1 MGSRVSARGLA
12 WDLVEVA
19 QLGRKRASAALRG
32 GRSGWPGMGYPVSRR
47 TGRNST
53 LGAAAGSAG
62 PLASWRLH
70 HIACLL
76 EQVPGPDDMLAA
88 EPGRVTIEPYQLVPL
103 MRALEMPRPRLL
115 LADGVGLGKTI
126 QAGLIATEL
135 IARRRA
141 HRILVVSPA
150 GPLLMQWEHELR
162 QRFGLRFTADHRC
175 RDVATGTPQDRTR
188 RQSVRQHRAVPDL
201 ARFRQAGTRA
211 GGAGTFV
218 LGPGDHRRGASLHRR
233 RPAPTATTPCAGGWP
248 KSSRGAATDC
258 CC

>member
-1 MGSRVSARGLA
+1 MA
-12 WDLVEVA
+12 
-19 QLGRKRASAALRG
+19 
-32 GRSGWPGMGYPVSRR
+32 
-47 TGRNST
+47 
-53 LGAAAGSAG
+53 
-62 PLASWRLH
+62 WRLH

-76 EQVPGPDDMLAA
+76 EQLPGPDDMLAA
-88 EPGRVTIEPYQLVPL
+88 EPGRVAIEPYQLVPL

-162 QRFGLRFTADHRC
+162 QRFGLRFMPITDAAALQRE
-175 RDVATGTPQDRTR
+175 RRRDRTR

-201 ARFRQAGTRA
+201 AGFRQAGTRS
-211 GGAGTFV
+211 GGSGTIF
-218 LGPGDHRRGASLHRR
+218 LGISPSSTRRIIVSAPP
-233 RPAPTATTPCAGGWP
+233 PAPIATTRCAGGWP
-248 KSSRGAATDC
+248 R
-258 CC
+258 